1 MTTLVTDVTVLS
13 MDPVIGDLEAGDMLT
28 MDSVITEVARPI
40 ETPEAEVA
48 GARDQPARPARS
60 PALRGDGHAGLVPL
74 SQGPDQHSRDWCRA
88 TRSVTVRPCAVPGDA
103 MDR

>member
-1 MTTLVTDVTVLS
+1 MTTLVTDGTLLSLEPVT
-13 MDPVIGDLEAGDMLT
+13 GDLEAGDMLT

-60 PALRGDGHAGLVPL
+60 PALRGDGHAGLV
-74 SQGPDQHSRDWCRA
+74 H
-88 TRSVTVRPCAVPGDA
+88 
-103 MDR
+103 